1 MTKYDVKSPDGI
13 SITRNGYYSTTTEAG
28 EALEKWVENYS
39 RQGYYS
45 SNMGRIPLEELA
57 LHCELETITM
67 IDKEAIDKQ
76 VQDSFDFI
84 FDELKDE
91 FHLQT
96 GDISP
101 EQMQTLMKCQ
111 EDLSI
116 LLLEYVK
123 QNLPEWIKPLFENME
138 LD

>member
-13 SITRNGYYSTTTEAG
+13 SIRRNGYYSTRTEAG
-28 EALEKWVENYS
+28 EALEKWVENYT

-67 IDKEAIDKQ
+67 TDKEAVDEA
-76 VQDSFDFI
+76 VQESLDDLFS
-84 FDELKDE
+84 ELVEE
-91 FHLQT
+91 FHLVY

-101 EQMQTLMKCQ
+101 NQMQKLESIQ
-111 EDLSI
+111 DELSQ
-116 LLLEYVK
+116 LLLDYVN
-123 QNLPEWIKPLFENME
+123 QNIIEK
-138 LD
+138 D

>member
-28 EALEKWVENYS
+28 EALEKWVESYS

-45 SNMGRIPLEELA
+45 SNNGRIPLEELA

-67 IDKEAIDKQ
+67 TDKEAIDEA
-76 VQDSFDFI
+76 VQESLDDLFS
-84 FDELKDE
+84 ELVDE
-91 FHLQT
+91 FHLEN

-101 EQMQTLMKCQ
+101 NQMQKLESIQ
-111 EDLSI
+111 DELSQ
-116 LLLEYVK
+116 LLLAYVN
-123 QNLPEWIKPLFENME
+123 QNIIKR
-138 LD
+138 D

>member
-13 SITRNGYYSTTTEAG
+13 SIARTGYYSTTTEAG

-57 LHCELETITM
+57 LHCELETIIMT
-67 IDKEAIDKQ
+67 DKEAVDEA
-76 VQDSFDFI
+76 VQESLDDLFS
-84 FDELKDE
+84 ELVDE
-91 FHLQT
+91 FHLEN

-101 EQMQTLMKCQ
+101 NQMQKLESIQ
-111 EDLSI
+111 DELSE
-116 LLLEYVK
+116 LLLAYVN
-123 QNLPEWIKPLFENME
+123 QNIIEK
-138 LD
+138 D